1 MNKCNLAEKYE
12 FYELEDE
19 IDKLKKENKSLIND
33 NLELKNKLIY
43 YESTKAHKMWQMLN
57 KSDKKDKIKK
67 ISEIKVALISDQF
80 TYDSYKYEFI
90 PIVLTPNNWLKQFK
104 QECPDIFFCESAWE
118 GCNFKQKEAP
128 WRGKIYENCSTD
140 SENRGI
146 LLEIL
151 KYCEEKDIP
160 TVFWNKEDPPHYKNQ
175 YESDN
180 IFLNEIDE
188 RLRCI
193 YYSCIYSENYRE
205 FELMVDN
212 FDLNREVENLK
223 KINKAYLKT
232 IRKLKKQN
240 EEFESSKMYKVW
252 NKIAK

>member
-57 KSDKKDKIKK
+57 KSDKQNKIKK

-104 QECPDIFFCESAWE
+104 QYCPDIFFCESAWE
-118 GCNFKQKEAP
+118 GCNFK
-128 WRGKIYENCSTD
+128 N
-140 SENRGI
+140 N
-146 LLEIL
+146 
-151 KYCEEKDIP
+151 
-160 TVFWNKEDPPHYKNQ
+160 DPPWQGK
-175 YESDN
+175 
-180 IFLNEIDE
+180 F
-188 RLRCI
+188 
-193 YYSCIYSENYRE
+193 
-205 FELMVDN
+205 
-212 FDLNREVENLK
+212 
-223 KINKAYLKT
+223 
-232 IRKLKKQN
+232 
-240 EEFESSKMYKVW
+240 
-252 NKIAK
+252 